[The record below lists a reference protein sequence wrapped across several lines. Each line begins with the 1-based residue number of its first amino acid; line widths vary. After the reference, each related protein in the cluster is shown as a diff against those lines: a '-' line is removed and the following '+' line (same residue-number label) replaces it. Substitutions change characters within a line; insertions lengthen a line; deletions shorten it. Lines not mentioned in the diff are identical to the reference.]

1 MDYHTL
7 SGTGLRVSRICLGTA
22 SFGVA
27 PTEDDT
33 TALVRGA
40 LDAGINFIDTA
51 SSYGNQSRFDRE
63 GVLPAVDRQ
72 SAETLVGRAIAG
84 RRDEVVL
91 ATKVAEAIGTGP
103 NDGGSLGGGLS
114 RAHIMRLVERSL
126 KRLGTDY
133 IDIYYAHHPDPVTH
147 IDEWIRA
154 FDDLITQGK
163 IRYYALSTFAGWQL
177 TEAVL
182 AAARMGATRPACHQ
196 TRYSVAKRWPESEV
210 LPASNHLGIDTT
222 VFSPL
227 GGGLLAGRTDRRYA
241 GDARWGARSY
251 SESELALGGSF
262 SSHARSW
269 GIPENHLAVAW
280 LLSKPGVASAIVGP
294 ESVAEL
300 NELTGSSTL
309 RLTSEQVAAVDELAP
324 PLPGQWD

>member
-1 MDYHTL
+1 MDYHAL
-7 SGTGLRVSRICLGTA
+7 SGTGLRVSKICLGTA

-27 PTEDDT
+27 PTEADT
-33 TALVRGA
+33 TAVVHHA

-51 SSYGNQSRFDRE
+51 SSYGNQSRFDRD
-63 GVLPAVDRQ
+63 GAPPAADRP

-91 ATKVAEAIGTGP
+91 ATKVSEPIGTGP
-103 NDGGSLGGGLS
+103 NDGGSSGGGLS

-126 KRLGTDY
+126 ERLGTDH
-133 IDIYYAHHPDPVTH
+133 IDIFYAHHPDPITRVE
-147 IDEWIRA
+147 EWIRA

-182 AAARMGATRPACHQ
+182 TAARMGATRPACHQ
-196 TRYSVAKRWPESEV
+196 TRYNVARRWPESEV
-210 LPASNHLGIDTT
+210 LPASNHFGIDST

-227 GGGLLAGRTDRRYA
+227 GGGLLTGTTDRRYA
-241 GDARWGARSY
+241 GDARWGGRSY
-251 SESELALGGSF
+251 SGAELALAENF
-262 SSHARSW
+262 SSHARKW

-280 LLSKPGVASAIVGP
+280 LLTKPGVASAIVGP
-294 ESVAEL
+294 ESIAEL
-300 NELTGSSTL
+300 DALAGSSAV
-309 RLTSEQVAAVDELAP
+309 RLSSEQVEALDDLASP
-324 PLPGQWD
+324 PPGPWD